1 MGPMPQL
8 SQGPYVAVPMD
19 IIDGKRNYETNALVR
34 AVNQKDYQLCQK
46 LIEDGED
53 VKYINEKDGSTL
65 LHILAEKYS
74 KRETRAQNI
83 PSLLLQHGADVNAMN
98 KNGETPLHIAAREG
112 LSDFCAILLEHQ
124 AVRVDIKNMKQMTP
138 LHFAAQKG
146 ELDTLNLLI
155 QEGANP
161 NIKDSQKYLPL
172 HHAAEWGYHE
182 CCKVLA
188 SFYSVGR
195 TQDRQDIPPVMLAA
209 RKGHYRCYKEIV
221 DAKADMNLNYKDG
234 VGNTALHIAAKLGF
248 EKFVDLLL
256 ETGAPPDIQNN
267 VGNTPVME
275 AVIKNKVNCV
285 KELIENGAAVSI
297 KNNAE
302 RSVLH
307 LAAAKK
313 ADECMEYLL
322 TIDRVKDIINEKD
335 NDGFTALFIAVKKH
349 SENCAVL
356 LLNAGASPSV
366 DGVTQHKLCLLHLA
380 AENFKPIFLEKL
392 LAMCEFDVNV
402 TNKDKETPLHLAARA
417 GSREACQMLFQ
428 KGAQV
433 NAVDKNGRT
442 ALHIGA
448 YHGHSSIIR
457 LFIKNGANKRA
468 KDDCNSTALHAAA
481 AKGNIECCEI
491 LTDADKSLYKEQ
503 DKRKRYALDIAFLKG
518 HYEVFKLLLQK
529 LPYRNICTMPQDL
542 QEHLHSHTHK
552 ALKDRKK
559 TGVEAIVES
568 QWWAAGFGGT
578 KKHEGVPCPN
588 FRDLIKL
595 YPFLALKVM
604 DNCTSASDTT
614 TSSTYYDFRIFED
627 NYCITEGKNDLGT
640 SQTSPFD
647 SKTWKVLASAKE
659 LISDTLVWKQ
669 EHPVSIMIQHRCLDL
684 LQHSLTEA
692 WIQYKWGS
700 YARLLF
706 TVLCALKAISVVIL
720 VSFMI
725 NVKNW
730 KHITDKYNMSEEMFC
745 DAVLK
750 SPTVL
755 SEVEAANTEDTIESL
770 TIRSTNEAS
779 EWNPTP
785 SRISHSFLLFS
796 LVLQVFLEINSAMKL
811 KWHYLHSNLIF
822 VRLPCIV
829 LTAMLLIPTSSCDFM
844 LGIKMVPIWQCGIL
858 ALLIAW
864 IQLIQII
871 NKLPQ
876 CSVFTI
882 STWDFIKCSLK
893 GLMNIGMVILL
904 FALIFHLLLQDNSA
918 FKSIPQSFVKTV
930 VWMLG
935 DLGYDDTFIT
945 EPLSYPVL
953 VNVLFFVFICT
964 VWTIIFTL
972 MKAPSSNE
980 KEVELFKKAALANY
994 LLILD
999 VCFPWFKRKYAVGM
1013 YNVSNRKPWIIQ
1025 KIQHCIKPKES
1036 LIVSKLSQHID
1047 KVTLMNTN
1055 KFKQDNTKHWIVSKT
1070 EKLFRFFSNYSNE
1083 GANIALPDL
1092 QQEHLQAQTKKLD
1105 QLLALC
1111 NQLNENYRKQNE
1123 QILEMKQQLDNM
1135 KQRSRYSTS
1144 PLSFP

>member
-8 SQGPYVAVPMD
+8 SQGPYVAVPMVPMD
-19 IIDGKRNYETNALVR
+19 DTDGKRNNETNALVR
-34 AVNQKDYQLCQK
+34 AVNLKVYQLCQK

-98 KNGETPLHIAAREG
+98 KKRETPLHIAAREG
-112 LSDFCAILLEHQ
+112 LTDFCAVLLEHQ
-124 AVRVDIKNMKQMTP
+124 AKVDIKNMNQMTP

-155 QEGANP
+155 QKGANP
-161 NIKDSQKYLPL
+161 NIKDNQKYLPL
-172 HHAAEWGYHE
+172 HYAAECGYHE

-209 RKGHYRCYKEIV
+209 RKGHYRCYKEMV
-221 DAKADMNLNYKDG
+221 DAKANMNLDYKDG
-234 VGNTALHIAAKLGF
+234 VGNTALHITAKLGF

-285 KELIENGAAVSI
+285 KELIENGAVVSI
-297 KNNAE
+297 KNNAK

-307 LAAAKK
+307 LAVAKK

-322 TIDRVKDIINEKD
+322 TIDRVKDILNEKD

-366 DGVTQHKLCLLHLA
+366 KSQHKLCLLHLA
-380 AENFKPIFLEKL
+380 AENSKPIFLEKL
-392 LAMCEFDVNV
+392 LAMRVFDVNV
-402 TNKDKETPLHLAARA
+402 TNKDNETPLHMAARA
-417 GSREACQMLFQ
+417 GSREACQMLFW

-433 NAVDKNGRT
+433 NAVDKNGKT

-457 LFIKNGANKRA
+457 LLIKNGANKRA
-468 KDDCNSTALHAAA
+468 KDDSNSTALHAAA
-481 AKGNIECCEI
+481 AKGNTECCEI

-503 DKRKRYALDIAFLKG
+503 DRSKKYALDIAFLKG

-529 LPYRNICTMPQDL
+529 LPYRNIDKMPQDL
-542 QEHLHSHTHK
+542 QEHLHSYTHK

-627 NYCITEGKNDLGT
+627 NYCITEGNT
-640 SQTSPFD
+640 
-647 SKTWKVLASAKE
+647 
-659 LISDTLVWKQ
+659 I
-669 EHPVSIMIQHRCLDL
+669 
-684 LQHSLTEA
+684 
-692 WIQYKWGS
+692 YKS
-700 YARLLF
+700 LF
-706 TVLCALKAISVVIL
+706 TCLHYTLIKQIQCT
-720 VSFMI
+720 I
-725 NVKNW
+725 NRNW

-755 SEVEAANTEDTIESL
+755 SKVKAANTEDTIESL

-858 ALLIAW
+858 ALLMAW

-882 STWDFIKCSLK
+882 STWDFIKCYLK
-893 GLMNIGMVILL
+893 GLMYIGMVILL

-918 FKSIPQSFVKTV
+918 FKSIPQSFMKTV

-935 DLGYDDTFIT
+935 DLGYNDTFIQ

-964 VWTIIFTL
+964 IWAFIVTL
-972 MKAPSSNE
+972 VKAPSSNE

-994 LLILD
+994 LLNLD
-999 VCFPWFKRKYAVGM
+999 VCFPWFKRKHAVGM
-1013 YNVSNRKPWIIQ
+1013 YNVSNRKP
-1025 KIQHCIKPKES
+1025 KES
-1036 LIVSKLSQHID
+1036 LVVSKLSQHID
-1047 KVTLMNTN
+1047 KVTLMNTSTY

-1092 QQEHLQAQTKKLD
+1092 QQEHLQAQTEKLD